1 LQKEEGGYGLK
12 KLVFAIS
19 VCIIILAGC
28 SIKNEDKAC
37 LINWMH
43 NLDSEQVE
51 AFFWC
56 AYDFKEEN
64 GEIELTPEAEKKLI
78 SILNNLKGN
87 NIIWNKQLEGIT
99 PAFGFRLTIGDEN
112 YYINQAE
119 APSGQS
125 EISFQ
130 GKQWWINNLDLY
142 EFMKSF
148 LNGT

>member
-1 LQKEEGGYGLK
+1 MK
-12 KLVFAIS
+12 KLVFTIL
-19 VCIIILAGC
+19 VCIIIFTGC
-28 SIKNEDKAC
+28 SIKNEDKAF

-51 AFFWC
+51 AFFWS
-56 AYDFKEEN
+56 AYDLKEEN
-64 GEIELTPEAEKKLI
+64 GEIKLTPDDERKLI
-78 SILNNLKGN
+78 SILNNLKEN

-130 GKQWWINNLDLY
+130 EKQWWINNLDLY